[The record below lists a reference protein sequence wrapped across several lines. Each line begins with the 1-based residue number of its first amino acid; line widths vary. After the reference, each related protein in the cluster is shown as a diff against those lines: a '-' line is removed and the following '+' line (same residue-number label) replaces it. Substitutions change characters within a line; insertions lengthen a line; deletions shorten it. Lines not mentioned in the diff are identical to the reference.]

1 VIGVEAV
8 TVLNTLAS
16 SFFSLIKS
24 CNNVELDLPVNG
36 LIDAKNGLCFGGY
49 GFFWGSVSEGFETS
63 STGLATYG
71 VYFTLISSAGFPSV
85 DEGFFVS

>member
-1 VIGVEAV
+1 MIGVEAV

-49 GFFWGSVSEGFETS
+49 GFF
-63 STGLATYG
+63 
-71 VYFTLISSAGFPSV
+71 
-85 DEGFFVS
+85 